1 MSFLVRNNNH
11 QYKGYVVDHVWPFE
25 YPLTLFEM
33 GLLFFFFLKLLIFI
47 FLGMSIS
54 LFVFLISVYNK
65 GILGF

>member
-33 GLLFFFFLKLLIFI
+33 GLLFSFFLIINIYIF
-47 FLGMSIS
+47 GH
-54 LFVFLISVYNK
+54 VN
-65 GILGF
+65 